1 MIDIT
6 GDDVQNE
13 CLADQ
18 LASGIKSGIEG
29 AIHAFSDMFE
39 DLSGDGWGLLL
50 IDASNAF
57 NSISRTACLSNA
69 TELPCCYRFLF
80 TSYQGFAVLF
90 IAGSKVSLQL
100 CLHRLLNLSRTNGR
114 LCKEFY

>member
-39 DLSGDGWGLLL
+39 DGLGL
-50 IDASNAF
+50 
-57 NSISRTACLSNA
+57 
-69 TELPCCYRFLF
+69 
-80 TSYQGFAVLF
+80 
-90 IAGSKVSLQL
+90 
-100 CLHRLLNLSRTNGR
+100 
-114 LCKEFY
+114 